1 MSCYYF
7 RKRIAEYQGGELEER
22 QAAALEAHL
31 RSCAACR
38 RELDLLE
45 SEASVYEAYGTK
57 VESALD
63 PSPEICER
71 AMERAEAQPRQAR
84 NEDRP
89 AGRAWGFG
97 AFPPVSSWARQAL
110 AAAILV
116 AVSITATLLTVDHY
130 RAKEAAVP
138 PQAVIKSSGE
148 KSLDA
153 ALRSIQRA
161 EQEYL
166 DAIRVLSA
174 IVEKEKAT
182 IDPRMLAEFQRN
194 LKMID
199 EHIAAARSAYYAY
212 PSDPELAFYMLAAYS
227 RKVELLQD
235 LAS

>member
-1 MSCYYF
+1 MVDRYRS
-7 RKRIAEYQGGELEER
+7 KEE
-22 QAAALEAHL
+22 
-31 RSCAACR
+31 
-38 RELDLLE
+38 
-45 SEASVYEAYGTK
+45 
-57 VESALD
+57 
-63 PSPEICER
+63 
-71 AMERAEAQPRQAR
+71 
-84 NEDRP
+84 
-89 AGRAWGFG
+89 
-97 AFPPVSSWARQAL
+97 
-110 AAAILV
+110 
-116 AVSITATLLTVDHY
+116 
-130 RAKEAAVP
+130 AVP
-138 PQAVIKSSGE
+138 PQAAIRSSGA

-182 IDPRMLAEFQRN
+182 INPGALAEFQRN

-227 RKVELLQD
+227 RKVEMLQD

>member
-1 MSCYYF
+1 LSCYHF
-7 RKRIAEYQGGELEER
+7 RKRIAEYQGGELEAC
-22 QAAALEAHL
+22 QAAEMEAHL

-38 RELDLLE
+38 RELALLE
-45 SEASVYEAYGTK
+45 SEAGVYEAYAAR
-57 VESALD
+57 VESAFD

-71 AMERAEAQPRQAR
+71 AMERAAARPHSAR

-97 AFPPVSSWARQAL
+97 SFLPVSSWARQAL
-110 AAAILV
+110 AAAVLV
-116 AVSITATLLTVDHY
+116 AVSVAATLLMVDRY
-130 RAKEAAVP
+130 RLKEAAAP
-138 PQAVIKSSGE
+138 AQAEINSSGE

-182 IDPRMLAEFQRN
+182 INPGTLAEFQRN

-227 RKVELLQD
+227 RKVEMLQD

>member
-1 MSCYYF
+1 LSCYHF
-7 RKRIAEYQGGELEER
+7 RKRITEYQGGELEEH
-22 QAAALEAHL
+22 QAAAMEAHL

-38 RELDLLE
+38 RELALLE
-45 SEASVYEAYGTK
+45 SEASIYEAYAAR

-71 AMERAEAQPRQAR
+71 AMERAASQPRPAR

-89 AGRAWGFG
+89 AGQAWGLGVFL
-97 AFPPVSSWARQAL
+97 PVSSWARQAL

-116 AVSITATLLTVDHY
+116 ALSVTATLLLVDRY
-130 RAKEAAVP
+130 RSKEAAVP
-138 PQAVIKSSGE
+138 SQAAIKSSGE

-174 IVEKEKAT
+174 IVEKQKAT

-199 EHIAAARSAYYAY
+199 EHIAATRSAYYAY

-227 RKVELLQD
+227 RKVEMLQD